1 MGMDKKFFGYKVVI
15 GATILGMINQGTSS
29 IFSIFLTDI
38 AESINVSIGTLMY
51 AVTVTTVFAVIGSL
65 FLGTV
70 VEKIGVRKCLILASI
85 MTPMGLLIISLAQN
99 IAVVFIACA
108 LSGIQL
114 AIGTTAT
121 LSILVNEWFVKKRS
135 QMTGIVLGGTLFGCV
150 VMMFVASRL
159 QVIFQNWRTC
169 DRVIAVTVLLI
180 GLLVNLFLIR
190 MPDDLREKPLGWE
203 EAVKETEEQIGEIV
217 GISDKQA
224 LSSFSFAAMLIAG
237 IGFSMAC
244 ECVNSY
250 GPTFFVTYGMDALT
264 ASNIAMIFVLV
275 ASVSGIVS
283 GGIAEKFGNK
293 VYVAFLSVALIVG
306 LGMLSYW
313 PATSEIKLLIAA
325 VAIVGLGAPASS
337 NIAPTVSLEVFGK
350 KAYNTTSSVLVG
362 AGYAGCAMSALLM
375 NVAMAWTGEMKTAY
389 SMGSVL
395 VIVGLVLTIFAIVA
409 SPNQKRM
416 KG

>member
-1 MGMDKKFFGYKVVI
+1 MV

-38 AESINVSIGTLMY
+38 AEGIHVSIGTLMY

-65 FLGTV
+65 LLGTI

-85 MTPMGLLIISLAQN
+85 MTPMGLLIISFAQN
-99 IAVVFIACA
+99 IAVVFVACA

-169 DRVIAVTVLLI
+169 DRVIAVTVLII

-190 MPDDLREKPLGWE
+190 MPEDLRQKPLGWE
-203 EAVKETEEQIGEIV
+203 EAVKETEEQIGEIT

-224 LSSFSFAAMLIAG
+224 LRSFSFVAMLIAG

-264 ASNIAMIFVLV
+264 ASNMAMIFVLV

-389 SMGSVL
+389 SIGAVL
-395 VIVGLVLTIFAIVA
+395 VIVGLVLTILAIVA
-409 SPNQKRM
+409 SPNRKRM